1 VSGPDRAAARSALLA
16 TLERAGLEVDEVGD
30 HRWTTMLS
38 GEWKRTIPV
47 LLELG
52 DRRLTVTS
60 LFCGVPDEG
69 HEEVY
74 RILLQRN
81 QRSGAVHFALD
92 DEGEVVLLGSLPL
105 AAVDEAGVDELL
117 GRLLDTADRT
127 FNPVLRAGFAAYL
140 ATEQRWRAGAGLPPN
155 PVGDPDDDAS
165 DRPDDRPG
173 AARRPGGAG
182 Q

>member
-1 VSGPDRAAARSALLA
+1 VPGPDRAAARAVLLA

-30 HRWTTMLS
+30 HRWTTMLA

-60 LFCGVPDEG
+60 LFSGAPDEG
-69 HEEVY
+69 HEQVY
-74 RILLQRN
+74 RLLLQRN
-81 QRSGAVHFALD
+81 QRSGGVHFALD
-92 DEGEVVLLGSLPL
+92 DEGDLVLLGSLPL

-117 GRLLDTADRT
+117 GQVLDTADRT
-127 FNPVLRAGFAAYL
+127 FNPVLRAGFATYL
-140 ATEQRWRAGAGLPPN
+140 AAEQRWRAGAGLPPN
-155 PVGDPDDDAS
+155 PVGDPVTDPAGE
-165 DRPDDRPG
+165 PAGPG
-173 AARRPGGAG
+173 